1 MTNIVT
7 NADGSITIT
16 FPPHVVQWGWDM
28 EALWTPGTFFSIV
41 VVAGLLV
48 WFFAKRKKRL

>member
-16 FPPHVVQWGWDM
+16 FPPKITEWGIYIVHPF
-28 EALWTPGTFFSIV
+28 ALAIV
-41 VVAGLLV
+41 VVAIVVLSV
-48 WFFAKRKKRL
+48 WIIAGKKRKSSN